1 MKGGRTFGALLI
13 CAALILGGCSVSSP
27 SSSPSPAPVTFSPS
41 PTPTPTPEPTPTP
54 DPVAEQLALM
64 TTEQKVSQ
72 LLIAGISGTEPGE
85 DGVLAVSDY
94 QVGGIIYFSR
104 NIESVRH
111 LAELTNDLKGL
122 NGDHIPLF
130 FGIDQEGGRVDRMPA
145 EITDTPSAYQVGQAG
160 YGYDYGVLL
169 AETCAAVGCN
179 VDFAP
184 SLDVWSN
191 PENTVIGDRA
201 FGRDVDTVTTQGL
214 EALSGF
220 YSVGGVIP
228 VAKHFPGHGDT
239 STDSHV
245 ELPMVSDTLDT
256 LKEEALFPFAAAI
269 SGTQTRQRLPALMVS
284 HILLTALDDT
294 YPSTL
299 SPAVVDGLLR
309 GDMDFDGVVF
319 TDDMTMGAIT
329 NTWTVG
335 EACVLAVNAGCDVLL
350 ICHGSNNLT
359 AARTTLLEAVE
370 EGRISQSRLDESVY
384 RILTLKYQ
392 YGLTNEPTSLPDAE
406 AMNARID
413 ALWSLLNG

>member
-1 MKGGRTFGALLI
+1 MRRGRTFGVLLI
-13 CAALILGGCSVSSP
+13 CAALLLGGCSVSSP
-27 SSSPSPAPVTFSPS
+27 PSSPSPTGVVTPS

-54 DPVAEQLALM
+54 DPVAEQLAAM

-72 LLIAGISGTEPGE
+72 LLIAGISGTTPGE

-104 NIESVRH
+104 NIQSVQQ
-111 LAELTNDLKGL
+111 LAELTNGLKES
-122 NGDHIPLF
+122 NGDYIPLF
-130 FGIDQEGGRVDRMPA
+130 FCIDQEGGRVDRMPA
-145 EITDTPSAYQVGQAG
+145 EIADTPSAYQVGQAG

-201 FGRDVDTVTTQGL
+201 FGSDVDTVTTQGL
-214 EALSGF
+214 DALSGF

-228 VAKHFPGHGDT
+228 VVKHFPGHGDT
-239 STDSHV
+239 SADSHV
-245 ELPMVSDTLDT
+245 ELPVVRDTLET

-269 SGTQTRQRLPALMVS
+269 SGNQTGQPLPALMVS
-284 HILLTALDDT
+284 HILLTAVDDT
-294 YPSTL
+294 APATL

-309 GDMDFDGVVF
+309 KEMGFDGVVF

-329 NTWTVG
+329 NTWTIG
-335 EACVLAVNAGCDVLL
+335 EACVLAVSAGCDALL
-350 ICHGSNNLT
+350 ICHGSDNLT
-359 AARTTLLEAVE
+359 AARTALLEAVE

-384 RILTLKYQ
+384 RILTLKYR
-392 YGLTNEPTSLPDAE
+392 YGLTNEPVSPPDA
-406 AMNARID
+406 D
-413 ALWSLLNG
+413 ALNDNINALHALLEG

>member
-1 MKGGRTFGALLI
+1 MKRGRTLATLLVCGALL
-13 CAALILGGCSVSSP
+13 LGGCSAP
-27 SSSPSPAPVTFSPS
+27 SSPS
-41 PTPTPTPEPTPTP
+41 PTPAAVTPSSTPSPTPEPTPTP
-54 DPVAEQLALM
+54 DPAAQQLAAM
-64 TTEQKVSQ
+64 TTQQKVSQ
-72 LLIAGISGTEPGE
+72 LLIAGIAGTEPGE
-85 DGVLAVSDY
+85 DGALAVSTY

-104 NIESVRH
+104 NIQSAQQLV
-111 LAELTNDLKGL
+111 ELTNSLKER
-122 NGDHIPLF
+122 NGDYIPLF

-145 EITDTPSAYQVGQAG
+145 EIADTPSAYQVGQAG
-160 YGYDYGVLL
+160 CGYDYGALL

-191 PENTVIGDRA
+191 PENTVIGDRT
-201 FGRDVDTVTTQGL
+201 FGSDVDTVTTQGL
-214 EALSGF
+214 DALSGF

-239 STDSHV
+239 RADSHV
-245 ELPMVSDTLDT
+245 ELPVVADTLDT
-256 LKEEALFPFAAAI
+256 LQVEALLPFAAAI
-269 SGTQTRQRLPALMVS
+269 SGSQTGQSVPALMVS
-284 HILLTALDDT
+284 HILLTAVDET

-309 GDMDFDGVVF
+309 NDMGFDGVVF

-350 ICHGSNNLT
+350 ICHGSDNLT
-359 AARTTLLEAVE
+359 AARDALLAAVE
-370 EGRISQSRLDESVY
+370 EGLISQERLDESVY
-384 RILTLKYQ
+384 RILSLKYRYSLSNQ
-392 YGLTNEPTSLPDAE
+392 PTPLPDTE

-413 ALWSLLNG
+413 ALWALLND